1 MGLYTTKGDPPKGQA
16 AAEYADVQS
25 SAAEHALD
33 ALKKQRVPS
42 DQKDYVRDY
51 FDAIRLEK
59 PAERK

>member
-1 MGLYTTKGDPPKGQA
+1 M
-16 AAEYADVQS
+16 EYADVQS

-59 PAERK
+59 AAERK